1 MKSHFNSHAVD
12 SGRFQIISKSS
23 SITINV
29 KVPRNETSFSE
40 EMGFVNENLPFSE
53 RWADPVY
60 SNSPPPSSLSASF
73 SNNCLCR
80 NACNDFFY
88 FLKIIFNIST
98 SKRFKTYK
106 LY

>member
-60 SNSPPPSSLSASF
+60 SNSPPPSSLSVLDSVVVLAF
-73 SNNCLCR
+73 Q
-80 NACNDFFY
+80 
-88 FLKIIFNIST
+88 IIFCAEMHVMI
-98 SKRFKTYK
+98 FFIF
-106 LY
+106 